1 MPSLTGLT
9 ASVWIRLTHASA
21 HYIFTYASST
31 SAEAI
36 ALGYH
41 AATPELYFNI
51 NAPDWKYVYSLSV
64 SIKFQKQFLLMNK
77 RTISSTQETS
87 Q

>member
-1 MPSLTGLT
+1 MPSLTMLT
-9 ASVWIRLTHASA
+9 ASVWIRLTHASV

-41 AATPELYFNI
+41 ATTTELYFNI
-51 NAPDWKYVYSLSV
+51 KAPDWRYVPSLL
-64 SIKFQKQFLLMNK
+64 FQLSFKKQFLLMNEQ
-77 RTISSTQETS
+77 TISSINLF
-87 Q
+87 